1 MTMLEELFSQKLAK
15 IEESMKKSITMDFSS
30 EWQSDV
36 FGKLPTA
43 ISKQFIQNLIEP
55 KGIEGNLWNT
65 NENQGLLGATARLG
79 IG

>member
-55 KGIEGNLWNT
+55 NKDSLISIGI
-65 NENQGLLGATARLG
+65 
-79 IG
+79 